1 MRLEEIMD
9 IDDAYEAAYQAELEL
24 QQMLEEALQ
33 RVQRNEATKEDVSL
47 VRYACGLGGQK

>member
-1 MRLEEIMD
+1 ME

-33 RVQRNEATKEDVSL
+33 RIQRNEATNEDVSL
-47 VRYACGLGGQK
+47 MRYACGLGEKK